1 MARDEPSFIV
11 ALRSCIDARGGG
23 LRQLWG
29 ALRRPLGL
37 QPCINRH
44 FETSGCGPLPQPDV
58 SANRDAPQQFDKF
71 DRAATDCIGCLHM
84 LVWQLSYQIAP
95 PSTRTDSSP
104 NRKLSAMKTID
115 LLKQKLAT
123 LESVR
128 KTPEEIADDEEIIA
142 GLGLDSL
149 DYASILIECEGV
161 LGVSVAEDE
170 IDWRIVRT
178 VAQLAAV
185 LEQGRKVA

>member
-1 MARDEPSFIV
+1 
-11 ALRSCIDARGGG
+11 
-23 LRQLWG
+23 
-29 ALRRPLGL
+29 
-37 QPCINRH
+37 
-44 FETSGCGPLPQPDV
+44 
-58 SANRDAPQQFDKF
+58 
-71 DRAATDCIGCLHM
+71 
-84 LVWQLSYQIAP
+84 
-95 PSTRTDSSP
+95 
-104 NRKLSAMKTID
+104 MKTID

-161 LGVSVAEDE
+161 LGVSVAEDD